1 MESIDQFSFS
11 QGKVKV
17 DLSDGVSF
25 EGIIRD
31 GHLTIKNEFQDYLSG
46 EVLAYAPGMAIQA
59 IPAISFSCE
68 LSCITVHTFD
78 KKVPKSLMR
87 LIRV

>member
-1 MESIDQFSFS
+1 MESIDQFRFS
-11 QGKVKV
+11 EGSIRV
-17 DLSDGVSF
+17 DLPDGVSF

-31 GHLTIKNEFQDYLSG
+31 GHLTVKNEFQEYLSG
-46 EVLAYAPGMAIQA
+46 QVLGHAHGMAVQA
-59 IPAISFSCE
+59 VPAISFSCD
-68 LSCITVHTFD
+68 LSCITVHSID